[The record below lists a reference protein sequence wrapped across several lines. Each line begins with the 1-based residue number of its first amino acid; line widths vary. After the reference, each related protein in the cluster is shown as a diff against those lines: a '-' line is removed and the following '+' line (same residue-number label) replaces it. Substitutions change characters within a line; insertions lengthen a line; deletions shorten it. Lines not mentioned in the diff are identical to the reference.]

1 MASVA
6 APVSRIFTRMFFF
19 QHDGD
24 VEVRDQLAEQRR
36 QLAEIERIRSLASSG
51 SSSGSSSAATR
62 SHAVVPPS
70 GAERPANHLQINKI
84 AQVRFMFELRR
95 WHGGRGFVSRFST
108 HFLFLMLAQSVDKF
122 SF

>member
-6 APVSRIFTRMFFF
+6 ARVSRILHFLITRMFFF

-84 AQVRFMFELRR
+84 AQVRSEIR
-95 WHGGRGFVSRFST
+95 V
-108 HFLFLMLAQSVDKF
+108 
-122 SF
+122 